1 MFNDSCDNLE
11 VRYKCCEPNKASVE
25 RVDEFRPWMAGQ
37 NKIPRRKRRAYLLNS
52 SKSMNELLVEHELAV
67 SELKYESRLEFGTGS
82 LPSEADLWEAT
93 KKILVDGLPPQPLT
107 PKPTPRSLPKY
118 PRPNPI
124 IIRDRCGNYYC

>member
-11 VRYKCCEPNKASVE
+11 VRYRCCGPNKASIGP
-25 RVDEFRPWMAGQ
+25 VDEFRPW
-37 NKIPRRKRRAYLLNS
+37 IRPKRRAYLLNS

>member
-1 MFNDSCDNLE
+1 M
-11 VRYKCCEPNKASVE
+11 ASVGWVHE
-25 RVDEFRPWMAGQ
+25 LRPWMSGP